1 MLRRRSSPIHR
12 FLQLGCIFASA
23 VLCASA
29 SASQQSGK
37 VTFNGLPVPGATIT
51 ATLGAKKVTTVSDS
65 DGNYRFADLPDGAWT
80 INIEMLGFAKLEQS
94 ITVNPDQPG
103 IRWELKML
111 PVDQV
116 IAQTKIVQAPVAVA
130 ATTPPATAAAPAGK
144 GGAQKGPE
152 PEAPKPQSEESAQAN
167 DGFLVN
173 GSVNNAATSQF
184 SLAQAFG
191 NTRKGTKSLYTGG
204 LGVIFDNSALDA
216 RTYSITG
223 LQSPKPDYNNI
234 TLTATFGGPIRIPHF
249 MPRGPNFFLGYQWQ
263 RNSTA
268 QALSGLVPT
277 ADQRNGILPGGT
289 VIPVSP
295 QAKALLALYPLPNI
309 AGVAN
314 YNYQIPVLNDQHQD
328 ALQLRMDKSVSRR
341 DQLFGGFAS
350 QNTRGSS
357 TNLFGFVDKTNTL
370 GLNANITWQHRM
382 NRGLY
387 LTTGY
392 RFSRLRNL
400 ITPYFSNRTNISGL
414 AGITGND
421 QDPQDWGP
429 PTLNFSSS
437 IYSLNDGVS
446 AFNRNRTESLNPSL
460 EWYHGRHNVTAGG
473 DFRRQEYNVRQQGNP
488 RGTFTFTGAQTS
500 VSDFADFLRG
510 LPDTSTLAFGN
521 ANKYLRQ
528 SVYDL
533 YATDDWRLRP
543 ELTLNVGVRWEYGAP
558 ITEINDQ
565 LGNLDVAADFSRE
578 QPVFASN
585 RTGPVTGQH
594 YPNSLIRP
602 DKTMVE
608 PRLGLSWRPIAGSSL
623 VVRAGYG
630 LYSDTSVYQA
640 TALQFANQ
648 APLAKVVTV
657 QNTPACPQTL
667 ASGFNACTVTNADTF
682 GVDPDFRVGFA
693 QTWQLAIQR
702 DLPAA
707 MQMTATYLGI
717 KGSHGVQQF
726 LPNTY
731 PLGGVNPCPLC
742 PIGFEYRTSNGSSN
756 RQSGSL
762 QLRRRLRSGFT
773 ATAQYTF
780 AKAIDDDSQL
790 GGQGPIGAGATSQ
803 SNGTSL
809 IAQNWRDLHAER
821 SRSSFDQRHLLTA
834 NLQYTSGMGI
844 GGGTLMTG
852 WRGRVLKEWTGVAT
866 ISSGSGLPET
876 PVYYSAVSG
885 TGFAGSLRPDV
896 ASGTSVYAASGGHF
910 LNASAYTAPK
920 AGQFGNA
927 GRYSI
932 TGPNQFALNASLS
945 RTFRLDKKF
954 NLDIRGDATNLLNH
968 GVFTAYNTVLNPVTA
983 AAPTLALS
991 SPVFGLPLAANAMR
1005 SIQMTARLRF

>member
-1 MLRRRSSPIHR
+1 MRRTRSRPIHR
-12 FLQLGCIFASA
+12 FLQFACIFAST
-23 VLCASA
+23 VLCATA

-37 VTFNGLPVPGATIT
+37 VTFNGLPVPGASIT
-51 ATLGAKKVTTVSDS
+51 ATQGTKKVTTASDA

-80 INIEMLGFAKLEQS
+80 IDIEMVGFAKLEQG
-94 ITVNPDQPG
+94 ITVNADQPG

-111 PVDQV
+111 PLDQV
-116 IAQTKIVQAPVAVA
+116 IAQTKAVQAPIVVA
-130 ATTPPATAAAPAGK
+130 AAATPASPTPAAK

-152 PEAPKPQSEESAQAN
+152 PEAPKPQSEEAAQAN

-191 NTRKGTKSLYTGG
+191 NTRKGSKSLYTGG
-204 LGVIFDNSALDA
+204 LGLVFDNSALDA
-216 RTYSITG
+216 RTYSLSG
-223 LQSPKPDYNNI
+223 VEQPKLDYNRA
-234 TLTATFGGPIRIPHF
+234 TLTATLGGPIRIPHV
-249 MPRGPNFFLGYQWQ
+249 MPRGPNFFVGYQWQ
-263 RNSTA
+263 RDSTA
-268 QALSGLVPT
+268 ESLTGLVPT
-277 ADQRNGILPGGT
+277 ADQRNGILPGGN
-289 VIPVSP
+289 VSPISP
-295 QAKALLALYPLPNI
+295 QAQALLALYPLPNVASI
-309 AGVAN
+309 AN
-314 YNYQIPVLNDQHQD
+314 YNYQVPVLNDTHQD
-328 ALQLRMDKSVSRR
+328 SMQLRLDKGVTRR
-341 DQLFGGFAS
+341 DQLYGGFAF
-350 QNTRGSS
+350 QRTRAGS
-357 TNLFGFVDKTNTL
+357 TNFFGFADKTNTL
-370 GLNANITWQHRM
+370 GINGNITWQHRM

-387 LTTGY
+387 LTTNY
-392 RFSRLRNL
+392 RVSRLRNMVS
-400 ITPYFSNRTNISGL
+400 PFFSNRTNISGA

-429 PTLNFSSS
+429 PTLSFSSG
-437 IYSLNDGVS
+437 IYPLSDGVS
-446 AFNRNRTESLNPSL
+446 AFNRNRTESVSPSL

-473 DFRRQEYNVRQQGNP
+473 DFRRQEYNYRQQGNP
-488 RGTFTFTGAQTS
+488 RGTFTFTGAQTG

-510 LPDTSTLAFGN
+510 LPDTSSLAFGN

-578 QPVFASN
+578 QPVFANN

-602 DKTMVE
+602 DKTRVE
-608 PRLGLSWRPIAGSSL
+608 PRIAVSWRPIAGSSL

-630 LYSDTSVYQA
+630 IYSDTSVYQA

-648 APLAKVVTV
+648 APLAKNVTV

-667 ASGFNACTVTNADTF
+667 ANGFNSCTVTTADTF
-682 GVDPDFRVGFA
+682 GVDPNFRVGFA

-717 KGSHGVQQF
+717 KGSNGVQQF

-731 PLGGVNPCPLC
+731 ALGAANPCPLC
-742 PIGFEYRTSNGSSN
+742 PVGFQYRTSNGSSN
-756 RQSGSL
+756 RQSGNI

-780 AKAIDDDSQL
+780 SKAIDDDSIL
-790 GGQGPIGAGATSQ
+790 GGQGSIAAGATS
-803 SNGTSL
+803 STGATASV
-809 IAQNWRDLHAER
+809 AQNWLDLHAER

-834 NLQYTSGMGI
+834 NLQYTTGMGI

-866 ISSGSGLPET
+866 ISAGSGLPET
-876 PVYYSAVSG
+876 PVYLAAVNG
-885 TGFAGSLRPDV
+885 TGFTGPLRPDV
-896 ASGTSVYAASGGHF
+896 AAGTSVYAASTGRF
-910 LNASAYTAPK
+910 LNASAFAAPK

-932 TGPNQFALNASLS
+932 TGPAQFTFNASLA

-954 NLDIRGDATNLLNH
+954 NLDVRADATNLLNH
-968 GVFTAYNTVLNPVTA
+968 GVFTTYNTALNPVTA
-983 AAPTLALS
+983 SAPTLALS
-991 SPVFGLPLAANAMR
+991 SPLFGLPTAVNAMR